1 MDFRSQSHGRRGLRP
16 LLGDAGAGGAEYRRR
31 QRRSH
36 HEFRPP
42 RHESQSR
49 PQRASGRRARRVG
62 ADQHRY
68 GQLAEPEVRSRTRP
82 RHRLDEGDRLRG
94 WARERGDRAGPR
106 RNRVPDALFRPG
118 AAVASLSCDR
128 RARPDRA
135 WLRRPND
142 RSRGPVTDVTPDDR
156 ALVDRFLD
164 MMAAEAG
171 CSRHTLAAYR
181 NDLERAA
188 ESLRSLGT
196 ASTDDLST
204 LGLQWTGLAPSTV
217 ARRSAALRR
226 FFGFLIEDGLRKDDP
241 SEALPR
247 PRFERPLPRI
257 LDSDEVQ
264 RMFEAAEDRAASG
277 ELIAV
282 RNLALIELL
291 YGSGLRA
298 SELVSL
304 ARGAVRPGQPFLMV
318 RGKGSKERLVPIS
331 SRAQDAVAKWNEL
344 APTGST
350 WLFPSGKTHLSRVR
364 LFQIVR
370 AMAADA
376 GIAPERVSPH
386 VLRHA
391 FATHLLS
398 GGADLRVLQSLLGHA
413 DIATTQISTHV
424 DSARL
429 VELVNA
435 RHPLATRGR

>member
-1 MDFRSQSHGRRGLRP
+1 
-16 LLGDAGAGGAEYRRR
+16 
-31 QRRSH
+31 
-36 HEFRPP
+36 
-42 RHESQSR
+42 
-49 PQRASGRRARRVG
+49 
-62 ADQHRY
+62 
-68 GQLAEPEVRSRTRP
+68 
-82 RHRLDEGDRLRG
+82 
-94 WARERGDRAGPR
+94 
-106 RNRVPDALFRPG
+106 
-118 AAVASLSCDR
+118 
-128 RARPDRA
+128 
-135 WLRRPND
+135 
-142 RSRGPVTDVTPDDR
+142 VTPDDR

-171 CSRHTLAAYR
+171 SSRHTLDAYR
-181 NDLERAA
+181 NDLERTA
-188 ESLRSLGT
+188 ESLGLLGS
-196 ASTDDLST
+196 ASADDLSR
-204 LGLQWTGLAPSTV
+204 LGVEWGELAPSTV

-226 FFGFLIEDGLRKDDP
+226 FFGFLIDDGLRKDDP
-241 SEALPR
+241 SDALPR

-257 LDSDEVQ
+257 LDADEVQ

-277 ELIAV
+277 QSTAV
-282 RNLALIELL
+282 RNLALLELL

-304 ARGAVRPGQPFLMV
+304 PRGAVRPGQPFLMV

-331 SRAQDAVAKWNEL
+331 SRAEGAVAKWLEI
-344 APTGST
+344 APGGRP

-364 LFQIVR
+364 LFQVVR

-413 DIATTQISTHV
+413 DIATTQIYTHV

-429 VELVNA
+429 VELVNS
-435 RHPLATRGR
+435 RHPLATRTR